1 MTQQVLTR
9 IYVELIQCLVPRFII
24 NLHKHN
30 HDDFLVLALPIG
42 PHQRMT
48 SLSLCPNEGERG
60 GGSDPIPTFKTKTTT
75 IQIGAA
81 PLHIWGSA
89 LLLLSIT
96 NHICPKKHL
105 WQFIKQPHQ
114 IASPKYKM

>member
-60 GGSDPIPTFKTKTTT
+60 VGLTQS
-75 IQIGAA
+75 QILKPQPYKLG
-81 PLHIWGSA
+81 
-89 LLLLSIT
+89 LLLYISGEVLY
-96 NHICPKKHL
+96 C
-105 WQFIKQPHQ
+105 
-114 IASPKYKM
+114 Y